1 MVSFAVQKLLVYVV
15 PLVYIF
21 VIASALGMISKKI
34 ITKTHVKEPFPTF
47 SSRSFMVSGLYIKPL
62 IHFKLIVMSGI
73 K

>member
-34 ITKTHVKEPFPTF
+34 ITKTDVKSVLPTF
-47 SSRSFMVSGLYIKPL
+47 LLGVLWFQVL
-62 IHFKLIVMSGI
+62 V
-73 K
+73 